1 MLDSITQVE
10 AQSRRRPIALSFDVE
25 DWFTVRNMREFI
37 SEEDWEKQELRVDVG
52 MDFILNSL
60 AQKNIKA
67 TFFVLGWIADHCP
80 SLIKRISDQGHE
92 IGCHGYKHTPIDLMT
107 PESFEVDLRKAIASI
122 ESITGKKVKGFR
134 APSFSI
140 TKKTAWALQV
150 IKNCGLEYD
159 SSIFSTIHPDYG
171 VSDFPAQLTAVQGLI
186 EVPLKKSKVLGTQ
199 LPVCGGGYFRML
211 PYSLTKHA
219 LNLDLQSD
227 SVVMYFHPWEFDP
240 EQPQMNLGLVKTF
253 RHYVGLNANREKFLN
268 LLNDF
273 EFVTIENLIAATSQ
287 RRKLDE
293 YFFNKT
299 ITTPVKSLVG
309 QLT

>member
-1 MLDSITQVE
+1 MLDSIGIKVHDI
-10 AQSRRRPIALSFDVE
+10 RRPIALSFDVE

-37 SEEDWEKQELRVDVG
+37 SENDWEKQELRVNVG
-52 MDFILNSL
+52 MDFILEAL
-60 AQKNIKA
+60 ATKGIKA

-80 SLIKRISDQGHE
+80 ELIKKISDQGHE
-92 IGCHGYKHTPIDLMT
+92 IACHGYKHTPIDLMD
-107 PESFEVDLRKAIASI
+107 PISFEQDLRKAIQAI
-122 ESITGKKVKGFR
+122 ESVTGKKVKGFR

-140 TKKTAWALQV
+140 TKKTSWALQI

-171 VSDFPAQLTAVQGLI
+171 VSDFPEQLTAVQGLV
-186 EVPLKKSKVLGTQ
+186 EVPLKKSRVLGTQ
-199 LPVCGGGYFRML
+199 IPVCGGGYFRML

-219 LNLDLQSD
+219 LMQDLTQE

-240 EQPQMNLGLVKTF
+240 DQPQMNLGLLKTF

-268 LLNDF
+268 LLADF

-287 RRKLDE
+287 KRNLVE
-293 YFFNKT
+293 YFFNQ
-299 ITTPVKSLVG
+299 PVKVPVKPLVG